1 MEGFF
6 QIHRQIFESWI
17 FADDK
22 ALKIFLWLLGKAR
35 HKDGVIPLKVGKG
48 MQYIKLKRGQMIFGR
63 FAAEE
68 ALFYNGSLIYRKMQK
83 MQDDETIIVE
93 SNNQYSIVTIC
104 NYEEYQA
111 PISAERTT
119 NEQGTN
125 KERTRNAQG
134 TNTNKNVNK
143 ENNVKKDNKTLN
155 DNESFV
161 FSEFKR
167 ITNRNIRVFDKKAK
181 SNLKSRLDEGY
192 LLDDII
198 LAIKNCFKDEY
209 HVENP
214 QFLTLEFILRADKLS
229 KYSTS
234 TQTSQKINFI

>member
-104 NYEEYQA
+104 KYEEYQT
-111 PISAERTT
+111 PIGTERTT
-119 NEQGTN
+119 NEQPTN
-125 KERTRNAQG
+125 KERTANEQG
-134 TNTNKNVNK
+134 TNTNKTVNK
-143 ENNVKKDNKTLN
+143 VNNEKN
-155 DNESFV
+155 DKED
-161 FSEFKR
+161 
-167 ITNRNIRVFDKKAK
+167 IKAK
-181 SNLKSRLDEGY
+181 RFLPPTLLEIQAYCSERKNKVDSNKFLDFYESKGWMIGRNKMKSWKACVRTWE
-192 LLDDII
+192 
-198 LAIKNCFKDEY
+198 KNETKAFGQNSQSKEKQKEEPKD
-209 HVENP
+209 
-214 QFLTLEFILRADKLS
+214 
-229 KYSTS
+229 YSITS
-234 TQTSQKINFI
+234 FN